1 MKKYIVILTLLSGFL
16 FCQDR
21 SVIFNTGS
29 PDSLDYGYYI
39 TASQSIANKFSVSN
53 DYVLEAMV
61 FYMTLES
68 QFGSVDVSIREDDN
82 GIPGENVSEL
92 SSWNHT
98 LSPMIQNG
106 YNVIVTTDLCIYLNT
121 DNYYWFT
128 IEAGDPST
136 QAKWI
141 YSNAFGY
148 QYSSYDTE
156 TDEWTSQVGYAGA
169 GGIWAEQIYE
179 APYNLGDVNFDF
191 STNVVD
197 IVLIVGHILGSSVLD
212 DDAVEYADINSDAT
226 IDVVDLVQLIN
237 LILTEDVPNPD
248 FSLEDINPESDYFGQ
263 NIGPSFFDGQVS
275 AYYFGKQG

>member
-1 MKKYIVILTLLSGFL
+1 MKKNIVILTLLSGFL

-39 TASQSIANKFSVSN
+39 TSSQSIANKFSVSN

-98 LSPMIQNG
+98 LSPMTQNG
-106 YNVIVTTDLCIYLNT
+106 YNLIVTTDLCIYLDRGN
-121 DNYYWFT
+121 DYWFT

-141 YSNAFGY
+141 YSDVFGY
-148 QYSSYDTE
+148 QYASYDSV
-156 TDEWTSQVGYAGA
+156 TDEWTSQIGYAGA
-169 GGIWAEQIYE
+169 SGIWAEQIYE
-179 APYNLGDVNFDF
+179 APYNPGDVNFDF

-212 DDAVEYADINSDAT
+212 DDAVEYADINSDGT

-275 AYYFGKQG
+275 AYYLGKQG